1 MAVLKKDR
9 NQGKMDSQ
17 KKIGGEKMKR
27 NYTRAAASILAAA
40 IAMSLMGCAGG
51 GKETKDAVEGGANQ
65 KEPVEI
71 SYATFMVGSHAS
83 AQAETEVIEE
93 FNRIH
98 EGEIKVVVEE
108 LPSDDAFVD
117 KMKTLASS
125 KNLPDVIIGKNGIRE
140 LAIENGQAVDL
151 KPYLEEDSEWMK
163 YVGESAMNYNTEE
176 DGSVYSIANQR
187 QVIGYFYN
195 KDMFKEANITPA
207 KTWDEWMENN
217 KKLKDAGITPLAL
230 MTGENSWTTNL
241 WLAAI
246 IGTDGEEGN
255 EFMNT
260 RYPDTYN
267 TDSVIK
273 AAEMMQTCLKEYTTS
288 DAVGA
293 IYANAANNFEQ
304 GNTAMIANGPWM
316 CPDFADTS
324 KAMEGFEDKVG
335 VALYPEDGLITQ
347 FEVGYVLCT
356 NGKSEEE
363 QAAALEFLKFK
374 TNAYAQGVFLEK
386 AGALPLTDNVEISDE
401 YKAANPVVAELLEI
415 SENAKYEC
423 GALDNNAY
431 ESVVGE
437 TGIRYP
443 ELAYDEITPE
453 EFADY
458 LTNAAEQNK

>member
-1 MAVLKKDR
+1 MR
-9 NQGKMDSQ
+9 
-17 KKIGGEKMKR
+17 R
-27 NYTRAAASILAAA
+27 NYTRFAASLLVAAMT
-40 IAMSLMGCAGG
+40 MSVMGCADN
-51 GKETKDAVEGGANQ
+51 KEKEETKD
-65 KEPVEI
+65 EPIEV
-71 SYATFMVGSHAS
+71 SYATFMVGSHTS
-83 AQAETEVIEE
+83 AEAETEVIEE
-93 FNRIH
+93 FNRLH

-140 LAIENGQAVDL
+140 LAIDNGQAVDL
-151 KPYLEEDSEWMK
+151 KPYLDEDSEWMK
-163 YVGESAMNYNTEE
+163 YVGDAAMNYNTED
-176 DGSVYSIANQR
+176 DGSVYSISNQR

-195 KDMFKEANITPA
+195 KDMFKSAGITPA

-217 KKLKDAGITPLAL
+217 KKLKDAGFTPLAL

-241 WLAAI
+241 WTAAI

-260 RYPDTYN
+260 KYPDTYN
-267 TDSVIK
+267 TESVIK
-273 AAEMMQTCLKEYTTS
+273 ATEMMQTCLKDYTTS

-304 GNTAMIANGPWM
+304 GNAAMIANGLWM
-316 CPDFADTS
+316 CPDFTDTS

-347 FEVGYVLCT
+347 FEVGYILCT

-363 QAAALEFLKFK
+363 QEAALEFLKFK

-386 AGALPLTDNVEISDE
+386 AGVLPLTDNVEISDE
-401 YKAANPVVAELLEI
+401 YKAENPIVAELLEI
-415 SENAKYEC
+415 SEDAKYEF
-423 GALDNNAY
+423 GAIDNNAY
-431 ESVVGE
+431 ESVVEE
-437 TGIRYP
+437 TGVRYP
-443 ELAYDEITPE
+443 ELVYGEITPE
-453 EFADY
+453 EFAGY
-458 LTNAAEQNK
+458 LTATAEQNK